1 MDRSDFACGSGG
13 LNPGSAA
20 GLRAGPPGSAGV
32 LLPLVMGALTALA
45 WAYLLAM
52 AWGMM
57 HEEAST
63 ARMLMPGMM
72 QWRPA
77 DLALVFAMWAVM
89 MVAMMLPTAWPM
101 VRTFAVLSAGSAGGQ
116 AGRVNSGTPVGS
128 GARWRTTAFVGAYL
142 LVWAGFS
149 VGITLLQ
156 WALQAAGFIT
166 SMMTL
171 RSPAVAGA
179 LLIAAG
185 IYQFTPLKQACLA
198 TCRTPLAFLMTEW
211 RPGLSGAWRMGL
223 RHGLL
228 CAGCCWL
235 LMALLFVLGVMNL
248 AWIAVLAAFVLLEK
262 TWPKLRWL
270 SAAGG
275 MTLIIWGI
283 VLLAGIG
290 IAA

>member
-1 MDRSDFACGSGG
+1 MNPQPAAGPQAAR
-13 LNPGSAA
+13 PGSA
-20 GLRAGPPGSAGV
+20 AGV
-32 LLPLVMGALTALA
+32 LLPLIMGALTALA
-45 WAYLLAM
+45 WTYLLAM

-57 HEEAST
+57 HEEAGA

-72 QWRPA
+72 QWGPA

-101 VRTFAVLSAGSAGGQ
+101 VRTFAVLSTRGSD
-116 AGRVNSGTPVGS
+116 
-128 GARWRTTAFVGAYL
+128 ARGRTTAFVGAYL

-149 VGITLLQ
+149 LGITFLQ
-156 WALQAAGFIT
+156 WALQAADWVT
-166 SMMTL
+166 PMMAL

-223 RHGLL
+223 RHGVL

-275 MTLIIWGI
+275 TALIIWGT

>member
-1 MDRSDFACGSGG
+1 MDRSDFASGSDG
-13 LNPGSAA
+13 LGPQAAAGPQAARPGSAT
-20 GLRAGPPGSAGV
+20 GV
-32 LLPLVMGALTALA
+32 LLPLVMCALTALA

-57 HEEAST
+57 HEEAGA

-72 QWRPA
+72 QWGPA

-89 MVAMMLPTAWPM
+89 MLAMMLPTAWPM
-101 VRTFAVLSAGSAGGQ
+101 VRTFAVLSARS
-116 AGRVNSGTPVGS
+116 SD
-128 GARWRTTAFVGAYL
+128 ARGRTTAFVGAYL

-149 VGITLLQ
+149 LGITLLQ
-156 WALQAAGFIT
+156 WALQAADWMT
-166 SMMTL
+166 PMMVL
-171 RSPAVAGA
+171 RSPTVAGA

-185 IYQFTPLKQACLA
+185 IYQFTALKQACLA

-223 RHGLL
+223 RHGVL

-275 MTLIIWGI
+275 VALIIWGTF
-283 VLLAGIG
+283 LLAGIG
-290 IAA
+290 IAG

>member
-1 MDRSDFACGSGG
+1 MDRSDFASGSGSGG
-13 LNPGSAA
+13 MNPQTAAGPQAARPGSAA
-20 GLRAGPPGSAGV
+20 SV

-57 HEEAST
+57 NEEADA

-72 QWRPA
+72 QWGPA

-101 VRTFAVLSAGSAGGQ
+101 VRTFAVLST
-116 AGRVNSGTPVGS
+116 RGS
-128 GARWRTTAFVGAYL
+128 GARGRTTAFVGAYL
-142 LVWAGFS
+142 LVWSGFS
-149 VGITLLQ
+149 LGITLLQ
-156 WALQAAGFIT
+156 WALQAADWVT
-166 SMMTL
+166 PMMAL
-171 RSPAVAGA
+171 RSRTVAGA
-179 LLIAAG
+179 LLITAG
-185 IYQFTPLKQACLA
+185 VYQFTPLKQACLG

-223 RHGLL
+223 RHGVL

-235 LMALLFVLGVMNL
+235 LMGLLFVLGVMNL

-275 MTLIIWGI
+275 AALIIWGT